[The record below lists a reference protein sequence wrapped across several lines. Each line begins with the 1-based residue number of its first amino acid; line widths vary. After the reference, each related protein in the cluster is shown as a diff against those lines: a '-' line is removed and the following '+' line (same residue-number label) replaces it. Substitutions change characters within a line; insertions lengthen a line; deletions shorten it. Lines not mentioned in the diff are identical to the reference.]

1 MIHEMQTLMTREMHA
16 RFQDLRERIASDGH
30 NNVAQ
35 VFTPVY
41 PSGAD
46 RLPFTILFCGQATR
60 GFNEE
65 DLADFDRCV
74 ERCGKIAHNF
84 RAARKGGFWQVV
96 DDIMGGVYQ
105 SLCLPAPDTGLS
117 SVIGYT
123 NLLKI
128 GSVGKNPLPA
138 SCRMQ
143 ADLCIEQLNYE
154 IKTMNPTA
162 IVLLTG
168 NYVQQEILEPVF
180 GADGWT
186 QDVPDCD
193 RVAFKTTPRTVI
205 WGNHPRKR
213 VPAGYRKATVKLAVE
228 LISEAVRRGE
238 AIDGLPT
245 A

>member
-1 MIHEMQTLMTREMHA
+1 MQTLMTREMHT
-16 RFQDLRERIASDGH
+16 RFQDLRERIASDDH
-30 NNVAQ
+30 SIAQ

-41 PSGAD
+41 PSAID

-65 DLADFDRCV
+65 DLADFDRCGA
-74 ERCGKIAHNF
+74 RCGEIAHNL
-84 RAARKGGFWQVV
+84 RGARTGPFWQVV
-96 DDIMGGVYQ
+96 DDIMRGVYQ
-105 SLCLPAPDTGLS
+105 SLCRPVPDTGLS

-128 GSVGKNPLPA
+128 GRVGTNPLPQ

-162 IVLLTG
+162 IVLLTAS
-168 NYVQQEILEPVF
+168 YAQHEIVEPVF
-180 GADGWT
+180 GADGWA
-186 QDVPDCD
+186 QDVPDCN
-193 RVAFKTTPRTVI
+193 RVAFKTTPRAVI
-205 WGNHPRKR
+205 WGNHPRNMG
-213 VPAGYRKATVKLAVE
+213 PAGYRKATVKLAVE
-228 LISEAVRRGE
+228 LISEAVRRAE
-238 AIDGLPT
+238 AIDGRT